1 VIIKLIVEGGSMK
14 PGPAIAQKLGPLG
27 INIGKIIS
35 QVNAET
41 SSFKG
46 MKVPAVLDINT
57 KTKEVKV
64 TVLTPSTSELLK
76 REMGAEKGSSK
87 PNLFKI
93 GNIAFE
99 RVISITKTKSESFLA
114 KDFKEAVK
122 TVVGSCSSLG
132 LLIDSKDA
140 KEITSDINK
149 GVYDNLIKNKV
160 TEVSAEKSLR
170 LKDFFAEVEKKQ
182 AEILKK
188 EEEEKKAKEE
198 AAIAAGTAA
207 PKEGAT
213 ATAPVPAAAKEA
225 KPKEAAKK

>member
-1 VIIKLIVEGGSMK
+1 MIIKLIVEGGNMK

-27 INIGKIIS
+27 INVGKIIS

-41 SSFKG
+41 ASFKG

-64 TVLTPSTSELLK
+64 SVLTPPTSELLK
-76 REMGAEKGSSK
+76 REIGVEKGSGK
-87 PNLFKI
+87 PNMFKV

-99 RVISITKTKSESFLA
+99 KIIAIAKTKSESFLA
-114 KDFKEAVK
+114 KDFKSAVK
-122 TVVGSCSSLG
+122 TVVGNCGSLG

-140 KEITSDINK
+140 KEITSEINK
-149 GVYDNLIKNKV
+149 GVYDHLIKDKV
-160 TEVSAEKSLR
+160 TEVSAEKSAR
-170 LKDFFAEVEKKQ
+170 LKAFFEEVEKKQ

-207 PKEGAT
+207 PKEGAAA
-213 ATAPVPAAAKEA
+213 ATPAPAAAKEA

>member
-1 VIIKLIVEGGSMK
+1 MIIKLIVEGGNMK

-27 INIGKIIS
+27 INVGKIIS

-41 SSFKG
+41 ASFKG

-57 KTKEVKV
+57 KTKDVKV
-64 TVLTPSTSELLK
+64 SVLTPSTSELLK
-76 REMGAEKGSSK
+76 REIGAEKGSGK
-87 PNLFKI
+87 PNIFKI

-99 RVISITKTKSESFLA
+99 KIIAIAQTKSESFLA

-122 TVVGSCSSLG
+122 TVVGSCGSLG

-140 KEITSDINK
+140 KEITLEINK
-149 GVYDNLIKNKV
+149 GAYDHLIKNKV
-160 TEVSAEKSLR
+160 TEVSAEKAAK

-207 PKEGAT
+207 PKEGAA
-213 ATAPVPAAAKEA
+213 ATPAPAAAKEV